1 MARDGCFL
9 TSVNVCSR
17 SSYAHT
23 PIRPYAH
30 TPIRPFAH
38 SPIRPAYD
46 PYFVLS
52 QTASRRP
59 RPWRGRHE
67 GLRAHWRHACDG
79 RARDRSVALRRHEH
93 RCDAR
98 RGARG
103 RHADRRA
110 EQARCIASAARSL
123 SVESFRHA
131 ALNVALAPR
140 VPQVV
145 TPRTAE
151 DRVAGGSLTGMRA
164 GVHRQETVRP
174 LIPNAAATNPHLGQS
189 RAMMVVGA
197 AALIA
202 GAIIGGDPG
211 TIIMVG
217 GAVIGL
223 YGLYQYLQ

>member
-1 MARDGCFL
+1 MRRSIHLA
-9 TSVNVCSR
+9 VVCLI
-17 SSYAHT
+17 AAAVT
-23 PIRPYAH
+23 P
-30 TPIRPFAH
+30 
-38 SPIRPAYD
+38 
-46 PYFVLS
+46 
-52 QTASRRP
+52 
-59 RPWRGRHE
+59 
-67 GLRAHWRHACDG
+67 LRAQSGAFTLMSDTSSA
-79 RARDRSVALRRHEH
+79 RADSV
-93 RCDAR
+93 
-98 RGARG
+98 
-103 RHADRRA
+103 
-110 EQARCIASAARSL
+110 
-123 SVESFRHA
+123 
-131 ALNVALAPR
+131 NVALAPR